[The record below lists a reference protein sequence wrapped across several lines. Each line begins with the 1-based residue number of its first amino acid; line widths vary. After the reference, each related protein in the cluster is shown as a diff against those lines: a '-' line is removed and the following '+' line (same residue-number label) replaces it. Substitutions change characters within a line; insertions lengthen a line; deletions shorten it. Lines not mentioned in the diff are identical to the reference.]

1 MTWSFSLKPVCVWK
15 EDSIRDPEEKTG
27 ISKAGS
33 QDLRIDLTEIE
44 EENLIPISK
53 SDEEH
58 RYIRLLIQQPDSE
71 TSEDEIRKDCH
82 DWMEH
87 SQEIHNAGQLVNGKI
102 KVIESMLAPV
112 DIRVNGRKIKKGS
125 WTMLLQVNDDKLLED
140 LRAGVFTVDG
150 KNVKEI

>member
-1 MTWSFSLKPVCVWK
+1 MSWSFSLRPTSIWK
-15 EDSIRDPEEKTG
+15 ENSTDPEEKTG

-33 QDLRIDLTEIE
+33 QDLRIDLAEVE

-58 RYIRLLIQQPDSE
+58 RHVRLLIQEPDSE
-71 TSEDEIRKDCH
+71 TSEDEVRKDCYS
-82 DWMEH
+82 WME
-87 SQEIHNAGQLVNGKI
+87 SSKKIRNAGQIVNGKI
-102 KVIESMLAPV
+102 KIIESMLAPV

-140 LRAGVFTVDG
+140 LRAGIFTVDG

>member
-1 MTWSFSLKPVCVWK
+1 MSWSFTLKPVCSLK
-15 EDSIRDPEEKTG
+15 KYSTDPEEKAE

-33 QDLRIDLTEIE
+33 IDLTEIE

-58 RYIRLLIQQPDSE
+58 RHIRLLIQQPDSE
-71 TSEDEIRKDCH
+71 TSEGEVRKDCYS
-82 DWMEH
+82 WMEH

-102 KVIESMLAPV
+102 KIIESMLAPT

-125 WTMLLQVNDDKLLED
+125 WMMLLQVNDSKLLED
-140 LRAGVFTVDG
+140 LRAGIFTMDG
-150 KNVKEI
+150 KNIKEI

>member
-1 MTWSFSLKPVCVWK
+1 MRKNYPPWKSFTLIPK
-15 EDSIRDPEEKTG
+15 EELEETE
-27 ISKAGS
+27 IEKAES

-58 RYIRLLIQQPDSE
+58 RHVRLLIQEPDSE
-71 TSEDEIRKDCH
+71 TSEGDIRKDCY

-87 SQEIHNAGQLVNGKI
+87 SQEIHNEGQLVNGKI
-102 KVIESMLAPV
+102 KVIESMLSPADLV
-112 DIRVNGRKIKKGS
+112 VNGRKIRKGS

-140 LRAGVFTVDG
+140 LKTGVFTVDG